1 VSDLTFISKLIEE
14 AVAKR
19 IIQHINSS
27 RLLQSAYK
35 EQHSVETAL
44 IKVHND
50 ILCAL
55 DGNNAVALILLDLS
69 AAFDTVDHGIL
80 IARLSNRFG
89 FRGKVLDWFKS
100 YLTDRKEQVC
110 IQGVLSKGKMLKC
123 GVPQGSVLGPLLF
136 TAYTSP
142 IGDIIRTHGLS
153 YHLFADDSQLYVVF
167 KKSAVE
173 CKKTKEKIESCVKE
187 IRLWMAENYLK
198 LNDEKTEF
206 LLINSE
212 FQQPVDLDNITIGN
226 DIITKSKAARNI
238 GVIFDSGMTF
248 EQHVNFNTS
257 QIFYQIRNL
266 RMIRKYLTDSLTE
279 IFVHGFITPKL
290 DFCNALLSGVKK
302 KLIRK

>member
-1 VSDLTFISKLIEE
+1 MSDLTFISKLIEE

-167 KKSAVE
+167 KKSTVE
-173 CKKTKEKIESCVKE
+173 CKITKEKIMCQRNQV
-187 IRLWMAENYLK
+187 
-198 LNDEKTEF
+198 
-206 LLINSE
+206 
-212 FQQPVDLDNITIGN
+212 VDC
-226 DIITKSKAARNI
+226 R
-238 GVIFDSGMTF
+238 
-248 EQHVNFNTS
+248 E
-257 QIFYQIRNL
+257 
-266 RMIRKYLTDSLTE
+266 
-279 IFVHGFITPKL
+279 
-290 DFCNALLSGVKK
+290 LS
-302 KLIRK
+302 